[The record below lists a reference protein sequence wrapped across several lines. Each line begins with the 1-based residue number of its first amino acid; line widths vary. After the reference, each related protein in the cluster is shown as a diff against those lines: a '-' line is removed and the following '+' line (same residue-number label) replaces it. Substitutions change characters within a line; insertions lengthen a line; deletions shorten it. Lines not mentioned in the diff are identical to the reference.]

1 MAENE
6 DFMKALASDFSD
18 EEITENPTNTPPADE
33 PKKDDPATPP
43 TPPASDDKVE
53 EPKKDD
59 PENPADPNKKDEE
72 LEIPPADPAKPK
84 EDDPAAPKD
93 PETPPAPTEDEPKPL
108 TEEGILRLIN
118 QSKLDEQNETKVLQ
132 ETFGEVMKAYYP
144 DGLSNVL
151 VDQTTGKE
159 LRTPQDVVDAS
170 GGDMSMEQAAQ
181 WLLNK
186 QFELDQSIQ
195 DIRKQAAQVT
205 ETTVNFKRD
214 TLAAV
219 QKYDALFKAYP
230 DLKLQ
235 EKTFDLMMQQV
246 QADVEK
252 GVIIK
257 APDVMNLYDTY
268 LEPYWKAFEFSQQ
281 NPGGAPT
288 PAPAAPTPPAPAT
301 PTINDRLDEGGDGG
315 ESPVDDPTNFAQQV
329 TKELAGGF

>member
-18 EEITENPTNTPPADE
+18 EEITENPTNTPPADD
-33 PKKDDPATPP
+33 PKQDDPA

-72 LEIPPADPAKPK
+72 PENPPADPEKPTEEDSAK
-84 EDDPAAPKD
+84 PKD
-93 PETPPAPTEDEPKPL
+93 PETPPTEEEQPKPL
-108 TEEGILRLIN
+108 TEEGVLRLLN
-118 QSKLDEQNETKVLQ
+118 ETRLNEQNETKVLQ
-132 ETFGEVMKAYYP
+132 ETYKEVLNAYHP

-151 VDQTTGKE
+151 VDQSTGKE

-170 GGDMSMEQAAQ
+170 GGDMTMEQAAQ
-181 WLLNK
+181 WLLNQ
-186 QFELDQSIQ
+186 QFELDQTIQ
-195 DIRKQAAQVT
+195 NIQKQAAQIT

-214 TLAAV
+214 ALAAV

-230 DLKLQ
+230 DLNLQ
-235 EKTFDLMMQQV
+235 EKAFNLMMQQV
-246 QADVEK
+246 QADPEK
-252 GVIIK
+252 GVILK
-257 APDVMNLYDTY
+257 APDVIGLYDTY
-268 LEPYWKAFEFSQQ
+268 LEPYARAFEFSQSQ
-281 NPGGAPT
+281 
-288 PAPAAPTPPAPAT
+288 PAAATPPADPATPPAPAT

-329 TKELAGGF
+329 TKELAGGL